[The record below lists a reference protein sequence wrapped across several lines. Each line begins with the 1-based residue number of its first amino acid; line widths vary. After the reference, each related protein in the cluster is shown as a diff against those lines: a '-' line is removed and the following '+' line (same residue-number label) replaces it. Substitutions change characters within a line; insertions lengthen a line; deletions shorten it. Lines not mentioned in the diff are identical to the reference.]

1 MKKLIFAAS
10 FLFAAIALNAQNLD
24 EIIGKFTTANKLD
37 RIGDIKTI
45 RISAK
50 TSIMGMEMPTE
61 IWMKSPN
68 KIKTVTSFNGQDMVQ
83 VFDGEKGYSVN
94 PMTGSSSPME
104 MTPEQVKQISRNNY
118 FNNYMAQYHQEGKL
132 SLEGEESVN
141 GKQAYSIKA
150 DLGNG
155 TSALM
160 YIDKASGLLVKT
172 SATVN
177 QQGMDI
183 TVETYP
189 SDYTETNGVLLPMK
203 TTTSTSG
210 MDIVISF
217 TKVEVDIPIEDSVFK
232 LK

>member
-1 MKKLIFAAS
+1 
-10 FLFAAIALNAQNLD
+10 
-24 EIIGKFTTANKLD
+24 
-37 RIGDIKTI
+37 
-45 RISAK
+45 
-50 TSIMGMEMPTE
+50 
-61 IWMKSPN
+61 
-68 KIKTVTSFNGQDMVQ
+68 
-83 VFDGEKGYSVN
+83 
-94 PMTGSSSPME
+94 MTGSSSPME

-141 GKQAYSIKA
+141 GKQAYRIKA